1 MDKEKIKNAL
11 QLFNTKDTYSAALK
25 FWNTLGYISDR
36 QPEQHSFSFD
46 ELKKNIDSN
55 IKPEKLKSEEWV
67 NLDYLFQIT
76 DEEIKHLIS
85 KIEQYDIFKREQNK
99 FNNYEINSYL
109 FSVLELKGN
118 SYNRSILS
126 DITRFINKHYLIPT
140 ILTIKYGDNI
150 SIVICDRRI
159 NKKDQNR
166 DVIEKVT
173 LIKDI
178 NIVNPHRAHLEI
190 LSDISLEGLIST
202 GYIIYN
208 FNTLHKAWKDVL
220 DIEELN
226 NKFYINIREWFYN
239 ARKTVTF
246 PINGDNSESNRTE
259 NLIRLLTR
267 MIFVW
272 FIKEKGLV
280 DNRLFDY
287 NLLKKEYLNPECL
300 ENSQYYK
307 AILQNLFFATLNNE
321 MNKDNPEF
329 NRQFMPDKKYFTSG
343 YRNQFY
349 YRYGRM
355 FSNKDK
361 ALELFEDTPFL
372 NGGLF
377 ECLDNNATNERKDYF
392 TNPIENKDLIYVP
405 DELFFNLDE
414 KGKPKGLIDI
424 FKHYKFTIEE
434 NTPIEEEIAL
444 DPELLGKVFESLLSE
459 WDVQNEKTK
468 KKNTG
473 SYYTPREI
481 VDYMVT
487 EALITYLDSFCQEN
501 NIFIYDKIRILFEY
515 TTIVPDFSSKEVNIL
530 IHGLSNVK
538 ILDPACGS
546 GAFPMGMLHKI
557 VFVLGKLDPENVLF
571 KEEQK
576 ILAKRA
582 IDEDIKKANEINDM
596 EARKQAEDVLL
607 RKMTRLEEV
616 FSEKNPEYFD
626 YARKLYIIENCIYGV
641 DIQPIAIQIAKL
653 RFFISLII
661 EQEKDSSKKNYGLIP
676 LPNLETK
683 LISANS
689 LIPLMRKIK
698 NEIFYREIEPL
709 EIKLKETR
717 KRYFFSKS
725 NAEKRE
731 LRNQDNN
738 LRKQMMDIIKSYLFS
753 NIPYQWQIM
762 INWNPFDSSKS
773 AEFFDPFWMFDLS
786 GIETDEISDSGD
798 KEPSYNKCFD
808 IVLGNPPYVRADNPS
823 IKNQRD
829 LIKNTKYYETLYEKW
844 DLYIP
849 FLERSFKLLKP
860 KGLFSYI
867 ISDSY
872 ISSKYALLSQEYFLK
887 NAAINR
893 IDFLS
898 EIRIF
903 DAAVRNMIIQIQNI
917 DNSNNIPLRLVHNDY
932 FGNVTKLPEKKQT
945 EYGVDIFKP
954 YKTNVLGELQ
964 DTLTWGEICYVSIGM
979 VLNAHEEFAKGEF
992 VKDDLIQDYSDEI
1005 HNKKYIEA
1013 KWINRYKIIEIKY
1026 LEWDTERVP
1035 AVVRRP
1041 TFPEL
1046 YQYPKLMAGGMTGAI
1061 YDDNGLLCNHS
1072 IIISVLWKELKN
1084 VYNKSING
1092 SIKKDFKPSENLII
1106 FREKLERNSEL
1117 FELKYLLAILNSTYA
1132 KYFLKSVKRSKIG
1145 VYPDDIK
1152 KIPVP
1157 VVEKNIQEPF
1167 CTLVDYII
1175 FINKFNKPLIENF
1188 GNNTISDEFDRAL
1201 DYMVLELYF
1210 KSEMQ
1215 IISLNFI
1222 EEIASIVK
1230 PINQLG
1236 NDNEKKDKIVQ
1247 CYNTMTNSSNSIR
1260 NNISLANIK
1269 LENIIKEI
1277 RKN

>member
-1 MDKEKIKNAL
+1 MDKERIIDAL
-11 QLFNTKDTYSAALK
+11 SLFRTKDTYSAALN
-25 FWNTLGYISDR
+25 FWNTLGYVSDR
-36 QPEQHSFSFD
+36 QPELNSFSFD
-46 ELKKNIDSN
+46 ELRKNIDSN
-55 IKPEKLKSEEWV
+55 VKPEKLKSEDWV
-67 NLDYLFQIT
+67 NLKYIFQIT
-76 DEEIKHLIS
+76 DEEIRYLSGKM
-85 KIEQYDIFKREQNK
+85 KQYEILKSDEDK
-99 FNNYEINSYL
+99 FNNYDINSYL
-109 FSVLELKGN
+109 FSVLELKGS

-150 SIVICDRRI
+150 SIAICDRRI

-190 LSDISLEGLIST
+190 LSEISIAGLIST
-202 GYIIYN
+202 GYIINN
-208 FNTLHKAWKDVL
+208 FNTLHNAWRDVL
-220 DIEELN
+220 NIEELN
-226 NKFYINIREWFYN
+226 NRFYINIRDWFYN
-239 ARKTVTF
+239 ARNTVTF

-267 MIFVW
+267 MIFIW

-280 DNRLFDY
+280 DNRLFDFE
-287 NLLKKEYLNPECL
+287 LLKDGYLNPECK

-329 NRQFMPDKKYFTSG
+329 CRQFMPDKRYFKNG

-355 FSNKDK
+355 FKDTDV
-361 ALELFEDTPFL
+361 ALKLFEDTPFL

-392 TNPIENKDLIYVP
+392 TNPLENKDLIYVP

-414 KGKPKGLIDI
+414 KGKPIGLIDI

-501 NIFIYDKIRILFEY
+501 NIFIYDKIRILFKY
-515 TTIVPDFSSKEVNIL
+515 TTIVPDLSSTEVNIL
-530 IHGLSNVK
+530 IQGLSNVK

-557 VFVLGKLDPENVLF
+557 VFVLGKLDPDNVLF

-576 ILAKRA
+576 LIAQRA
-582 IDEDIKKANEINDM
+582 IEEDINRANEINDP
-596 EARKQAEDVLL
+596 EARTQAEDVLL
-607 RKMTRLEEV
+607 RKMERLEEV

-698 NEIFYREIEPL
+698 DEIFYTEIELL

-725 NAEKRE
+725 NDEKRE

-738 LRKQMMDIIKSYLFS
+738 LRIKMMNIIKSYIHG
-753 NIPYQWQIM
+753 NIPYEWEIM

-773 AEFFDPFWMFDLS
+773 AEFFDPFWMFNLS
-786 GIETDEISDSGD
+786 GIETDEISALKD
-798 KEPSYNKCFD
+798 KEQSYNKCFD

-823 IKNQRD
+823 IIDQRN
-829 LIKNTKYYETLYEKW
+829 LIKDTRYYETLYEKW

-860 KGLFSYI
+860 KGLFSFI
-867 ISDSY
+867 ISDAY
-872 ISSKYALLSQEYFLK
+872 IASKYAQLSQEYFLN

-893 IDFLS
+893 IDFFS
-898 EIRIF
+898 EIKLF
-903 DAAVRNMIIQIQNI
+903 DAAVRNIIIQVQNK
-917 DNSNNIPLRLVHNDY
+917 DNSNNIPLRLIHKEN
-932 FGNVTKLPEKKQT
+932 FGTVTKLPEKKQT
-945 EYGVDIFKP
+945 EFSVDIFKP
-954 YKTNVLGELQ
+954 YNTNVIGEFNNNLK
-964 DTLTWGEICYVSIGM
+964 WGEICYVSKGM
-979 VLNAHEEFAKGEF
+979 VLNSHEEFAKGEF
-992 VKDDLIQDYSDEI
+992 VKNDLIQDYSDET
-1005 HNKKYIEA
+1005 HYKEYIEA
-1013 KWINRYKIIEIKY
+1013 KWISRYNIVETKY
-1026 LEWDTERVP
+1026 LEWNTVRVP
-1035 AVVRRP
+1035 AFISRP

-1046 YQYPKLMAGGMTGAI
+1046 YKHPKLMAGGMTGAI

-1072 IIISVLWKELKN
+1072 IIVSVLWKDLKN
-1084 VYNKSING
+1084 VFNKSISG
-1092 SIKKDFKPSENLII
+1092 SIKKDFKLSENLNI

-1132 KYFLKSVKRSKIG
+1132 KYFLKTVQRSQIG
-1145 VYPDDIK
+1145 IYPDDIK

-1167 CTLVDYII
+1167 CILVDYIM
-1175 FINKFNKPLIENF
+1175 FINQCYKPLIENF
-1188 GNNTISDEFDRAL
+1188 GNNIISDEFDRVL
-1201 DYMVLELYF
+1201 DYIVLELYF
-1210 KSEMQ
+1210 NSEMQ
-1215 IISLNFI
+1215 KNNLSFI
-1222 EEIASIVK
+1222 KESTSIVK
-1230 PINQLG
+1230 PINQL
-1236 NDNEKKDKIVQ
+1236 DDENEKKDIIIQ
-1247 CYNTMTNSSNSIR
+1247 CYDTMTNSSSPIR

-1269 LENIIKEI
+1269 LEHIIKEI
-1277 RKN
+1277 RRK

>member
-1 MDKEKIKNAL
+1 MDKESIKEAL
-11 QLFNTKDTYSAALK
+11 SLFQKQDTYFAALN
-25 FWNTLGYISDR
+25 FWNTLGYFSDR
-36 QPEQHSFSFD
+36 QPEQHSFSFE

-76 DEEIKHLIS
+76 DEEIKHLIR
-85 KIEQYDIFKREQNK
+85 KMEQYDILKREQNK

-126 DITRFINKHYLIPT
+126 NITRFINKHFLIPT

-220 DIEELN
+220 NIEELN

-287 NLLKKEYLNPECL
+287 NLLKKEYFNPECL

-515 TTIVPDFSSKEVNIL
+515 TTIVPDLSSTEVNIL
-530 IHGLSNVK
+530 IQGLSNVK

-557 VFVLGKLDPENVLF
+557 VFVLGKLDPDNVLF

-576 ILAKRA
+576 LIAQRA
-582 IDEDIKKANEINDM
+582 IEEDINRANEINDP
-596 EARKQAEDVLL
+596 EARTQAEDVLL
-607 RKMTRLEEV
+607 RKMERLEEV

-698 NEIFYREIEPL
+698 DEIFYKEIELL

-725 NAEKRE
+725 NDEKRE

-738 LRKQMMDIIKSYLFS
+738 LRIKMMDIIKSYIQG
-753 NIPYQWQIM
+753 NIPYEWEIM

-773 AEFFDPFWMFDLS
+773 AEFFDPFWMFNLS
-786 GIETDEISDSGD
+786 GIETDDISALKD
-798 KEPSYNKCFD
+798 KEQSYNKCFD

-823 IKNQRD
+823 IIDQRN
-829 LIKNTKYYETLYEKW
+829 LIKDTRYYETLYEKW

-860 KGLFSYI
+860 KGLFSFI
-867 ISDSY
+867 ISDAY
-872 ISSKYALLSQEYFLK
+872 IASKYAQLSQEYFLN

-898 EIRIF
+898 EIKLF
-903 DAAVRNMIIQIQNI
+903 DATVRNIIIQVQNK
-917 DNSNNIPLRLVHNDY
+917 DNSNNIPLRLIHKEN
-932 FGNVTKLPEKKQT
+932 FGTVIKLPEKKQT
-945 EYGVDIFKP
+945 EFSVDIFKP
-954 YKTNVLGELQ
+954 YNTNVIGEFNNN
-964 DTLTWGEICYVSIGM
+964 LTWGEICYVSYG
-979 VLNAHEEFAKGEF
+979 LRPSSDERYYQGEF
-992 VKDDLIQDYSDEI
+992 KKDDLISKIQDDK
-1005 HNKKYIEA
+1005 HPLPYIEG
-1013 KWINRYKIIEIKY
+1013 KWINRYNIDKIRY
-1026 LEWDTERVP
+1026 LEWGTERSPKKLV
-1035 AVVRRP
+1035 RP

-1046 YQYPKLMAGGMTGAI
+1046 YMCPKIMRGRMTDAT
-1061 YDDNGLLCNHS
+1061 YDNNNLCCNDS
-1072 IIISVLWKELKN
+1072 IIVSVLWKDLKN
-1084 VYNKSING
+1084 VFNKSITS
-1092 SIKKDFKPSENLII
+1092 SIKKDFKPLENLND

-1132 KYFLKSVKRSKIG
+1132 KYFLKSVRRSQIG
-1145 VYPDDIK
+1145 IYPDDIK
-1152 KIPVP
+1152 KIPVS

-1167 CTLVDYII
+1167 CILVDYIM
-1175 FINKFNKPLIENF
+1175 FINKCNKTIIENLE
-1188 GNNTISDEFDRAL
+1188 NKTIAAEFDRVL

-1210 KSEMQ
+1210 NSEMKKNNL
-1215 IISLNFI
+1215 SFI
-1222 EEIASIVK
+1222 QESKSILK
-1230 PINQLG
+1230 PINQL
-1236 NDNEKKDKIVQ
+1236 DDEDEKKDIIIQ
-1247 CYNTMTNSSNSIR
+1247 CYNTMTNSSSSIR

-1269 LENIIKEI
+1269 LEYIIKEI
-1277 RKN
+1277 RRN